1 MKNSS
6 LLLNV
11 CAESIHYVLS
21 GLQHHFENIS
31 VFTEKKKKK
40 LAAKCR
46 RCCGNERNNWKSHKN
61 VIIKIYF
68 IPEFQVTVHD
78 C

>member
-31 VFTEKKKKK
+31 VF
-40 LAAKCR
+40 
-46 RCCGNERNNWKSHKN
+46 NE
-61 VIIKIYF
+61 KIYKNGLQNAEGVAVMRE
-68 IPEFQVTVHD
+68 IIEKHIKMLL
-78 C
+78 